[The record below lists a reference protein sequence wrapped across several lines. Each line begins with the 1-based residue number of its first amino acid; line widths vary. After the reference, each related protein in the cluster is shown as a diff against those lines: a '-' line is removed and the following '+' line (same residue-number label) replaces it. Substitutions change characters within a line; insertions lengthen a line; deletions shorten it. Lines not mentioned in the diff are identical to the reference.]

1 MKKIFICALALVLS
15 FSGRANDYTLN
26 PDHSQIK
33 FSVSYMTI
41 SSVEGAF
48 AQFTGKAIF
57 NDDSI
62 PTAFELSIDSKSVTT
77 FEKKRDHHLKKDDF
91 FWVNRHPEILF
102 RSQEILA
109 SSEGEFLIK
118 GEMIF
123 QGRSYQQEFQA
134 KFLGE
139 TTDPW
144 DKKSLFF
151 EFQGELN
158 RKELG
163 LTWNQTLDS
172 GQWLV
177 GEEVKVFGKL
187 QFQEK
192 GQETAFSTHM
202 VAGTRAGQKPKEAL
216 EREEQAKQREELA
229 FEVTPAEIESS
240 LTAQEGIVQHSKN
253 QAWWNT
259 YNISLLLL
267 SFFSLIG
274 VVLGAI
280 LIHQKCEKKWLIHL
294 CDLGL
299 IMCMFAY
306 TLAVQEVFS

>member
-1 MKKIFICALALVLS
+1 MKKIIFCALSLLFL
-15 FSGRANDYTLN
+15 FSSHASDFTLN

-48 AQFTGKAIF
+48 AQFAGKAVF
-57 NDDSI
+57 TNDSI
-62 PTAFELSIDSKSVTT
+62 PTNFELTINSKSVTT

-102 RSQEILA
+102 RSQEILPTA
-109 SSEGEFLIK
+109 DKEFLIK
-118 GEMIF
+118 GELVF
-123 QGRSYQQEFQA
+123 QGRSYSQEFQA

-144 DKKSLFF
+144 GKKSLFY
-151 EFQGELN
+151 EFQGLVN

-187 QFQEK
+187 QFQER
-192 GQETAFSTHM
+192 GNETAFSTHM
-202 VAGTRAGQKPKEAL
+202 VAGTRAGQKPEVAL
-216 EREEQAKQREELA
+216 SREEQADRREGIINEA
-229 FEVTPAEIESS
+229 TEGEEEIH
-240 LTAQEGIVQHSKN
+240 LDAQEEVITTSHET
-253 QAWWNT
+253 WWNT
-259 YNISLLLL
+259 YNLSLILL

-274 VVLGAI
+274 IVLGGI
-280 LIHQKCEKKWLIHL
+280 LVHQKCDQKWLVHL
-294 CDLGL
+294 CDLAL
-299 IMCMFAY
+299 IICVFFYA
-306 TLAVQEVFS
+306 LAVQEVFS